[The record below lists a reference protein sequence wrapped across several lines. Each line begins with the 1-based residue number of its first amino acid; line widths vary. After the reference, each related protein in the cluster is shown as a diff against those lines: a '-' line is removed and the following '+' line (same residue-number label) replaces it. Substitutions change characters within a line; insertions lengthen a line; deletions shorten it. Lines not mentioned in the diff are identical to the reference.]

1 MRIRYNRS
9 IMQNAITNTTDTI
22 AAIATPPGV
31 GGIGVIRVSGADAF
45 ALVLPLIQRSK
56 GQGEVPASHQLTYA
70 RVIDPLSQEVLDDVL
85 VAFMRAPATYT
96 REDVVEIQGHGGPLV
111 LRRILSAVLTQGARM
126 AQPGE
131 FTLRAFLNG
140 RIDLAQAE
148 AVMDLIG
155 AQTEAGQRLAVQQ
168 LRGRLSEQLQVARHA
183 ILNVIAQIEVSI
195 DFPEEDVPTPQTATL
210 HALVEVAQRQLAQ
223 LLAGAEQGRLYK
235 QGLRTAII
243 GRPNVGKSSL
253 LNALLR
259 TERAIVTPVAGTT
272 RDTVEEVVNL
282 RGIPLHLIDTAGI
295 TPTDDPIEQIGVQR
309 SRVAAD
315 GADVVMLVFDGSEAL
330 TEQDRNVCAE
340 VQSMGFGPPNDI
352 NVSYS
357 RERPVIV
364 VVNKADYPQVIDM
377 NELQRVWP
385 TSTFVHT
392 STRTGVGL
400 PALENAVAELVLA
413 GKTVSS
419 DSVLVTSAR
428 HQEALQRAFDH
439 LRASQGSLEQDLP
452 LDFVSIDLRA
462 AYEALGEVTGE
473 AASDDLL
480 DTIFHEFCI
489 GK

>member
-1 MRIRYNRS
+1 
-9 IMQNAITNTTDTI
+9 MQNAITNTTDTI
-22 AAIATPPGV
+22 AAIATPPGI

-45 ALVLPLIQRSK
+45 ALVLPLVRRSH
-56 GQGEVPASHQLTYA
+56 GQTDVPPSHHLTYA
-70 RVIDPLSQEVLDDVL
+70 RVVEPNTQEVLDDVL
-85 VAFMRAPATYT
+85 VAFMRAPHTYT

-111 LRRILSAVLTQGARM
+111 LRCILRAVLTQGARM

-195 DFPEEDVPTPQTATL
+195 DFPEEDVPTPQTA
-210 HALVEVAQRQLAQ
+210 ALQSLIVKAQQQIDQ

-259 TERAIVTPVAGTT
+259 MDRAIVTPVAGTT
-272 RDTVEEVVNL
+272 RDTVEEVANV
-282 RGIPLHLIDTAGI
+282 RGVPLHLIDTAGI
-295 TPTDDPIEQIGVQR
+295 TPSSDPIEQIGVQR
-309 SRVAAD
+309 SREAAE
-315 GADVVMLVFDGSEAL
+315 GADVVMLVFDGSENL
-330 TEQDRNVCAE
+330 TPQDYQVCTE
-340 VQSMGFGPPNDI
+340 VQAMGFGSTQYTNT
-352 NVSYS
+352 YS
-357 RERPVIV
+357 RARPVLL
-364 VVNKADYPQVIDM
+364 VVNKADYPLVVKDE
-377 NELQRVWP
+377 ELQRLWP
-385 TSTFVHT
+385 SSSIVHT
-392 STRTGVGL
+392 STRTDAGL
-400 PALENAVAELVLA
+400 PELEDALADLVLA

-428 HQEALQRAFDH
+428 HQEALQRVASH
-439 LRASQGSLEQDLP
+439 LQASQTSLEQDLP

-462 AYEALGEVTGE
+462 AFEALGEVTGE
-473 AASDDLL
+473 TASEDLL
-480 DTIFHEFCI
+480 DTIFSEFCI